1 MSKFDTH
8 VDPIPDFER
17 FIGVIIRRVMKCEK
31 HPHSESGMPCY
42 RLPSDKPQR
51 PHGLD
56 MANYGVCNWRAR
68 QAGFVGIRPAPKARV
83 NSQFNRS

>member
-1 MSKFDTH
+1 MSKYDTH
-8 VDPIPDFER
+8 VDPAPDFER
-17 FIGVIIRRVMKCEK
+17 FIGIIIQRVMKCEK
-31 HPHSESGMPCY
+31 HPTDPGMPCY
-42 RLPSDKPQR
+42 RLPSDRPNR

-68 QAGFVGIRPAPKARV
+68 QAGFVGVRPALKPRS